1 MNLNDYF
8 NLKHQ
13 KTLEKLNKIKVEND
27 DLINKE
33 MNKRNYVAPYSKNI
47 FNKIKINVDDNKNC
61 SSIDFSKIHEILRKK
76 SDFRLMKN
84 LKNNYFIPFYVNKD
98 FINKE
103 DEKNNKNNK
112 NFYYKSFSPINIKNN
127 NISDLF
133 NNLREKSLNN
143 SNKIKSNLNNKNNKI
158 KVKNNK
164 INVKNNKIYEK
175 RKNDV
180 KNFSEYFK
188 I

>member
-1 MNLNDYF
+1 
-8 NLKHQ
+8 
-13 KTLEKLNKIKVEND
+13 
-27 DLINKE
+27 
-33 MNKRNYVAPYSKNI
+33 
-47 FNKIKINVDDNKNC
+47 
-61 SSIDFSKIHEILRKK
+61 
-76 SDFRLMKN
+76 MKN

-143 SNKIKSNLNNKNNKI
+143 SNKIKSNLNNKNNI
-158 KVKNNK
+158 KNNK